1 MNLEQIVKETVAKI
15 VAEKQGKDLTGDG
28 KIDSKDYLKARS
40 MAIDK
45 AKKLAEG
52 DPEYDDMDI
61 SNLRSVTIKV
71 RKATDEQL
79 YDLWDFL
86 KDSKWPDSPNHAA
99 TKKLVR
105 LELQKRGLKYRYD
118 ESQKLAE
125 ASIPSNV
132 ESLANKIISWYEK
145 HPNPKMQA
153 DRLPAVEKNIEYLM
167 SKTVGNNAWDFKTF
181 EKTVK
186 SKYPLVFKVS
196 QEINE
201 DYEVSMAQS
210 SLNSI
215 LRSAMELKAK
225 IGNNEID
232 IPAWIQDHITNSEN
246 FIDQAS
252 QGYHEYHNGGEH
264 GEMDEAIVSSDNVV
278 DHLANALEYIWA
290 AGKGNNPINFQDMAQ
305 SLYSDMFGG
314 EEMNES
320 TQSENLTINGKKVKN
335 YSQEGDKSYTVDF
348 EDGTTANF
356 KVSNDNWD
364 IINNNKSQELDEWTV
379 SRLQHYAGIK

>member
-125 ASIPSNV
+125 
-132 ESLANKIISWYEK
+132 
-145 HPNPKMQA
+145 
-153 DRLPAVEKNIEYLM
+153 D
-167 SKTVGNNAWDFKTF
+167 
-181 EKTVK
+181 
-186 SKYPLVFKVS
+186 
-196 QEINE
+196 NE
-201 DYEVSMAQS
+201 DHEVSMAQS

>member
-1 MNLEQIVKETVAKI
+1 
-15 VAEKQGKDLTGDG
+15 
-28 KIDSKDYLKARS
+28 
-40 MAIDK
+40 
-45 AKKLAEG
+45 
-52 DPEYDDMDI
+52 
-61 SNLRSVTIKV
+61 
-71 RKATDEQL
+71 
-79 YDLWDFL
+79 
-86 KDSKWPDSPNHAA
+86 
-99 TKKLVR
+99 
-105 LELQKRGLKYRYD
+105 
-118 ESQKLAE
+118 
-125 ASIPSNV
+125 
-132 ESLANKIISWYEK
+132 
-145 HPNPKMQA
+145 
-153 DRLPAVEKNIEYLM
+153 M

-278 DHLANALEYIWA
+278 DNLANALEYIWA

-364 IINNNKSQELDEWTV
+364 IINNNKSQELDEWTI